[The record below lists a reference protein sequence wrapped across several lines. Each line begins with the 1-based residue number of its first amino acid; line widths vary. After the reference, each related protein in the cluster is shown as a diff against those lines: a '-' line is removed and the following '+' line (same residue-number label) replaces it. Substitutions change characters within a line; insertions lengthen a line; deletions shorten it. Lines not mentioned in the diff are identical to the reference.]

1 MQIIE
6 LKLLRIDI
14 QPELSTAVILSKSL
28 EPKSKIVIKKK
39 PKAPKQEPE
48 PPPKP
53 EPEIELPNL
62 RHSKD
67 GTQAPLVSSLVA
79 IECSMMIYHQDK
91 TEFIRRKREITGIFV
106 DILGI
111 VG

>member
-1 MQIIE
+1 M
-6 LKLLRIDI
+6 
-14 QPELSTAVILSKSL
+14 SKSL

-67 GTQAPLVSSLVA
+67 ETQAPVVSCLNTVE
-79 IECSMMIYHQDK
+79 IEMNK
-91 TEFIRRKREITGIFV
+91 W
-106 DILGI
+106 
-111 VG
+111 

>member
-1 MQIIE
+1 M
-6 LKLLRIDI
+6 
-14 QPELSTAVILSKSL
+14 TKSL

-48 PPPKP
+48 PPAKP

-67 GTQAPLVSSLVA
+67 ETQAPVVS
-79 IECSMMIYHQDK
+79 C
-91 TEFIRRKREITGIFV
+91 
-106 DILGI
+106 
-111 VG
+111 

>member
-1 MQIIE
+1 M
-6 LKLLRIDI
+6 
-14 QPELSTAVILSKSL
+14 
-28 EPKSKIVIKKK
+28 IKKK

-79 IECSMMIYHQDK
+79 IECSMMIYHQVIK
-91 TEFIRRKREITGIFV
+91 FIRRKREITGIFV